1 MTTTRYGNKSVIS
14 EIRDDAD
21 MPYTKDG
28 RRIDLLIN
36 LLAIVNRTTAFAIY
50 ELFITGSAYQ
60 VRQKMKEATFKKRE
74 KMLFDF
80 IKIFNEVQYNKMYSD
95 YKLLSKSEKEDYLQD
110 AIDTGIFIH
119 QLPLWETKP
128 IFYRCLD
135 LLKTFDFID
144 YNDLYIRKWGREIKV
159 LTKYFVGDMYIL
171 KLKQSD
177 RRGFSARS
185 TGALDNKS
193 LPTRSFKSRHHLEKI
208 SSSCI
213 RFGEF
218 ETLNFSIG
226 IPSDDIVLFHALYR
240 TSIKGRQD
248 LMKIMLSGKE
258 GIKKIDKSYTSRVA
272 EIFNVHM
279 KSLGIGVNFID
290 KDTELQILNDTIV
303 RSHEYKHKEYLCT
316 DYQFFLIK
324 RIDKIRTEVLK
335 EHPIITTKELN
346 KLIDKKLQENFYLN
360 GDLKDDVGEEFE
372 ELVRKENEEVVQKL
386 LAASS
391 EETSKS
397 NTSKQDV

>member
-14 EIRDDAD
+14 EIRDDVD

-213 RFGEF
+213 RFSFTE
-218 ETLNFSIG
+218 
-226 IPSDDIVLFHALYR
+226 PLY
-240 TSIKGRQD
+240 
-248 LMKIMLSGKE
+248 
-258 GIKKIDKSYTSRVA
+258 
-272 EIFNVHM
+272 
-279 KSLGIGVNFID
+279 
-290 KDTELQILNDTIV
+290 
-303 RSHEYKHKEYLCT
+303 
-316 DYQFFLIK
+316 
-324 RIDKIRTEVLK
+324 
-335 EHPIITTKELN
+335 
-346 KLIDKKLQENFYLN
+346 
-360 GDLKDDVGEEFE
+360 
-372 ELVRKENEEVVQKL
+372 
-386 LAASS
+386 
-391 EETSKS
+391 S
-397 NTSKQDV
+397 NI

>member
-1 MTTTRYGNKSVIS
+1 MTI
-14 EIRDDAD
+14 
-21 MPYTKDG
+21 M
-28 RRIDLLIN
+28 
-36 LLAIVNRTTAFAIY
+36 
-50 ELFITGSAYQ
+50 
-60 VRQKMKEATFKKRE
+60 
-74 KMLFDF
+74 
-80 IKIFNEVQYNKMYSD
+80 
-95 YKLLSKSEKEDYLQD
+95 
-110 AIDTGIFIH
+110 
-119 QLPLWETKP
+119 
-128 IFYRCLD
+128 
-135 LLKTFDFID
+135 
-144 YNDLYIRKWGREIKV
+144 
-159 LTKYFVGDMYIL
+159 
-171 KLKQSD
+171 
-177 RRGFSARS
+177 
-185 TGALDNKS
+185 
-193 LPTRSFKSRHHLEKI
+193 
-208 SSSCI
+208 
-213 RFGEF
+213 GEF